1 MTDQTK
7 NKIQELIGLN
17 LTQTSRSSNMECLK
31 FGFKTNDKKQNIGE
45 FGLHIQTDW
54 RIINDKN
61 ILVGS
66 NDLFEPNSENQSES
80 ESESESDYENGNL
93 RDEKLKRIIKSDNL
107 IVSKI
112 RIDRVGGLNIQFKNQ
127 SELQIIPTNSSK
139 SEYNEFWR
147 LIDNRKSESEH
158 IVSRISGI
166 EKE

>member
-1 MTDQTK
+1 MTDQRK

-31 FGFKTNDKKQNIGE
+31 FGFKANDKNQNIGE

-54 RIINDKN
+54 RIINEGN

-66 NDLFEPNSENQSES
+66 RDLFEPNSENQSEL
-80 ESESESDYENGNL
+80 DFVYETGNL
-93 RDEKLKRIIKSDNL
+93 RDEKLEAIIKSDNL

-112 RIDRVGGLNIQFKNQ
+112 EIDKVGGLTIQFKNQ
-127 SELQIIPTNSSK
+127 MELQIIPTNSSK

-147 LIDNRKSESEH
+147 LIDNRKPETEH
-158 IVSRISGI
+158 IVSRIDGI
-166 EKE
+166 ENE

>member
-1 MTDQTK
+1 MTDQRK

-31 FGFKTNDKKQNIGE
+31 FGFKANDKNQNIGE

-54 RIINDKN
+54 RIINEGN

-66 NDLFEPNSENQSES
+66 SDLFEPNFENQSELDF
-80 ESESESDYENGNL
+80 DYETGNL
-93 RDEKLKRIIKSDNL
+93 RDEKLEAIIKSDNL

-112 RIDRVGGLNIQFKNQ
+112 EIDKVGGLTILFKNQ
-127 SELQIIPTNSSK
+127 TELQIIPTNSSK

-147 LIDNRKSESEH
+147 LIDNRKPKTEH
-158 IVSRISGI
+158 IVSRIDGI
-166 EKE
+166 ENE

>member
-1 MTDQTK
+1 MTIQTK
-7 NKIQELIGLN
+7 NKIQELIGLK

-31 FGFKTNDKKQNIGE
+31 FGIKTNEKNQNIGE

-54 RIINDKN
+54 RIIKEQK

-66 NDLFEPNSENQSES
+66 NDLFEQNSENQSES
-80 ESESESDYENGNL
+80 EFDYEIGNL
-93 RDEKLKRIIKSDNL
+93 RDEKLEQLIKSENL

-112 RIDRVGGLNIQFKNQ
+112 STDGIGGLNIHFNNQ
-127 SELQIIPTNSSK
+127 TELQIIPTNSSE

-166 EKE
+166 ENE

>member
-7 NKIQELIGLN
+7 NKIQELIGLK

-31 FGFKTNDKKQNIGE
+31 FGIKTNKKNQNIGE

-54 RIINDKN
+54 RIINEDN
-61 ILVGS
+61 IIVGS
-66 NDLFEPNSENQSES
+66 NDLFEPTTENQSES
-80 ESESESDYENGNL
+80 DFDYETRNL
-93 RDEKLKRIIKSDNL
+93 RDEKLEKIIFSDNL

-112 RIDRVGGLNIQFKNQ
+112 RTDKFGGLNIQFKNQ
-127 SELQIIPTNSSK
+127 TELQIIPTNSIE

-166 EKE
+166 ENE

>member
-1 MTDQTK
+1 MTDQRK

-31 FGFKTNDKKQNIGE
+31 FGFKANDKNQNIGE

-54 RIINDKN
+54 RIINEGN

-66 NDLFEPNSENQSES
+66 SDLFEPNFENQSELDF
-80 ESESESDYENGNL
+80 DYETGNL
-93 RDEKLKRIIKSDNL
+93 RDEKLEAIIKSDNL

-112 RIDRVGGLNIQFKNQ
+112 EIDKVGGLTILFKNQ
-127 SELQIIPTNSSK
+127 TELQIIPTNSSK

-147 LIDNRKSESEH
+147 LIDNRKPKTEH
-158 IVSRISGI
+158 IESRIDGI
-166 EKE
+166 ENE

>member
-1 MTDQTK
+1 MTDKTK

-17 LTQTSRSSNMECLK
+17 LTQTNRSSNMECLK
-31 FGFKTNDKKQNIGE
+31 FGFKINDKKQNIGE

-54 RIINDKN
+54 RIINEEN

-66 NDLFEPNSENQSES
+66 NDLFEANSENQSES
-80 ESESESDYENGNL
+80 EFDYETGNL
-93 RDEKLKRIIKSDNL
+93 RDEKLRKIINSDNL

-112 RIDRVGGLNIQFKNQ
+112 ETDKIGGLNILFKNQ
-127 SELQIIPTNSSK
+127 IELQIIPTNSSE

-147 LIDNRKSESEH
+147 LIDNRKLKTEH

-166 EKE
+166 ENE

>member
-31 FGFKTNDKKQNIGE
+31 FGFKTNDKNQNIGE

-54 RIINDKN
+54 RIINEEK
-61 ILVGS
+61 ILIGS
-66 NDLFEPNSENQSES
+66 NDLFEPDSENQSES
-80 ESESESDYENGNL
+80 DFDYETGNL
-93 RDEKLKRIIKSDNL
+93 RDQKLDKIINSDNL

-112 RIDRVGGLNIQFKNQ
+112 RIEKIGGLNIQFKNKT
-127 SELQIIPTNSSK
+127 ELQIIPTNSSE

-147 LIDNRKSESEH
+147 LIDNRKPETEH

-166 EKE
+166 ENE

>member
-7 NKIQELIGLN
+7 NKIQELIGLK

-31 FGFKTNDKKQNIGE
+31 FGFKTNDKNQNIGE

-54 RIINDKN
+54 RIINEKN

-66 NDLFEPNSENQSES
+66 NDLFEPNSKNQSES
-80 ESESESDYENGNL
+80 DFDYENGNL
-93 RDEKLKRIIKSDNL
+93 RDEKLHKIINSDNL

-112 RIDRVGGLNIQFKNQ
+112 RIDKIGGLNIQFKNQ
-127 SELQIIPTNSSK
+127 TELQIIPTNSSE

-147 LIDNRKSESEH
+147 LIDNRKQEKEH

-166 EKE
+166 ENE

>member
-1 MTDQTK
+1 MTDK
-7 NKIQELIGLN
+7 MNNKLQELIGLK

-31 FGFKTNDKKQNIGE
+31 FGFKTNDKNQNIGE

-54 RIINDKN
+54 RIIDEKN

-80 ESESESDYENGNL
+80 DFNYENGNL
-93 RDEKLKRIIKSDNL
+93 RDEKLHKIINYDNL

-112 RIDRVGGLNIQFKNQ
+112 QIDRIGGLNIKFKNQ
-127 SELQIIPTNSSK
+127 TELQIMPTNSSE

-147 LIDNRKSESEH
+147 LIDNRKLETEH

-166 EKE
+166 ENE